1 LELPCD
7 KTDKELFHASTI
19 VKVGKGDMTNFWYS
33 TWLEVR
39 SPRNLAPTLFQ
50 KSRRKNFT
58 VQRALQNNFWI
69 AQVCPLTTEKEIKEY
84 ADLWEENQLTHRDT
98 ESDDQITWRW
108 TQTGEYTT
116 KSAYHIQ
123 FRGRTKTRNISQ
135 IWKAKTEPKCRFFAW
150 ILLHK
155 KILTAN
161 NLAKK
166 GWPHDPQ
173 CKLCSNAAETP
184 THLCKDCPFTKAVWS
199 QLSTWYKL
207 QNLPA
212 SDSTQ
217 SVCGWWK
224 KCRSKVDKKSRPTLD
239 GFFIY
244 FWWNIWK
251 ERNRRTFNHE
261 SKLVEEVAYLIK
273 EDVQQYELATH
284 NHVHSLNA
292 T

>member
-1 LELPCD
+1 
-7 KTDKELFHASTI
+7 
-19 VKVGKGDMTNFWYS
+19 
-33 TWLEVR
+33 
-39 SPRNLAPTLFQ
+39 
-50 KSRRKNFT
+50 
-58 VQRALQNNFWI
+58 
-69 AQVCPLTTEKEIKEY
+69 
-84 ADLWEENQLTHRDT
+84 
-98 ESDDQITWRW
+98 
-108 TQTGEYTT
+108 
-116 KSAYHIQ
+116 
-123 FRGRTKTRNISQ
+123 
-135 IWKAKTEPKCRFFAW
+135 
-150 ILLHK
+150 
-155 KILTAN
+155 
-161 NLAKK
+161 LAKK

-251 ERNRRTFNHE
+251 ERNRRTFNQE